1 MKWEWRG
8 AEWHVCK
15 AENSSSSSTV
25 DGCILQEWQ
34 VDVAVALGSERY
46 HEEPEVTDA
55 WSAGKSTAGARAL
68 RLESSTWVPI
78 SATGR
83 RSLGAAAEPVRP
95 LRHPPPTH
103 TQCSN
108 YTSPLIISVFGSSL
122 VLNPQIF

>member
-1 MKWEWRG
+1 M
-8 AEWHVCK
+8 CK
-15 AENSSSSSTV
+15 DGHSSFSVIV
-25 DGCILQEWQ
+25 DGYVLQEWQ
-34 VDVAVALGSERY
+34 VEVAVALGSERY

-95 LRHPPPTH
+95 LRHHRQHTH
-103 TQCSN
+103 TQN
-108 YTSPLIISVFGSSL
+108 YTSPFIISVLGSS
-122 VLNPQIF
+122 